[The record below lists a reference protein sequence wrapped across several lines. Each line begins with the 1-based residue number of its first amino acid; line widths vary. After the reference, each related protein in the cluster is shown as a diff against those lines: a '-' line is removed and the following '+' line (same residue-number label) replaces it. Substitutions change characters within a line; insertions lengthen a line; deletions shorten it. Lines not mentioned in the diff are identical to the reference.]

1 MRSTKQR
8 SNAVKIAGIT
18 LALSPA
24 LVGSGCAVDDR
35 QLADPSDVVG
45 VGGSGGSDDSSD
57 SNTGSP
63 PGPGP
68 MTNMTGAGGTTSEL
82 MPQGPLT
89 NLAAGA
95 VCRPED
101 TCVSP
106 LLCDLTAA
114 AGVSRCCIGCAA
126 DELCNIAGTGCEPR
140 VRVQAEVCS
149 SAAPCQSSLFCRT
162 AQDEQDRCC
171 AQDCSGGLVCT
182 LGGSVCELR
191 DEGVVCDRDAVCK
204 SGYCDIDERLCT
216 PNPCQ
221 AASASKYCARGAQ
234 CRESARCE
242 FNGRGMVSAGA
253 AHTCAILAT
262 GAVRCW
268 GANDSGQ
275 LGAFFPEQVII
286 GDLLNETANALPGN
300 QVTFGTLLNGRVRR
314 AVQVS
319 AGGGHTCALLND
331 GNVRCWGANNNN
343 QLLPAKPDGDIALP
357 SPAVAIDAGG
367 EHTCALLATGAA
379 TCWGNNT
386 LGQLGFGNRLPFST
400 GPLPLIAGL
409 DTVREIRAGA
419 GHTCAVL
426 ANNDLNCWGNPNNGE
441 LGHGNEAVADAP
453 PFLEVN
459 VGVGVASVGLGS
471 GSTCVVTTTGSVRCW
486 GNNRAGILGY
496 GHTTDIG
503 ATESPNQASN
513 IVLDT
518 TTGQLLGGDVNLGPG
533 VVDQVEVDTGS
544 GYACARLGSRLRCWG
559 DGNDGSTGYGNEND
573 IGDDELPISAG
584 DVPFGGSRTI
594 VAMADG
600 GRCVVFSDK
609 TITCWGRDAQGEL
622 GYPAL
627 FPLGSPTLTPEN
639 ILQSYGTVQF
649 E

>member
-1 MRSTKQR
+1 MRRTKQR
-8 SNAVKIAGIT
+8 SNTVGIAGI
-18 LALSPA
+18 L
-24 LVGSGCAVDDR
+24 LVLGPGLGASCTVDDR
-35 QLADPSDVVG
+35 QVVNPGASG
-45 VGGSGGSDDSSD
+45 VAGGGGSGGSSTNNPSA
-57 SNTGSP
+57 
-63 PGPGP
+63 PG
-68 MTNMTGAGGTTSEL
+68 TDVAGAGGSASEPL
-82 MPQGPLT
+82 PQAPETPLAK
-89 NLAAGA
+89 LAAGA
-95 VCRPED
+95 VCRPGD
-101 TCVSP
+101 SCVSP
-106 LLCDLTAA
+106 LVCDLTAA
-114 AGVSRCCIGCAA
+114 AGVSRCCIGCAG
-126 DELCNIAGTGCEPR
+126 DELCSTTGTSCEPR
-140 VRVQAEVCS
+140 VRLQAEICS

-162 AQDEQDRCC
+162 AQDAQDRCC

-182 LGGSVCELR
+182 TAGSACELR
-191 DEGVVCDRDAVCK
+191 DEGVACDRDAVCK
-204 SGYCDIDERLCT
+204 SGYCDIDERVCT
-216 PNPCQ
+216 ANPCQ

-234 CRESARCE
+234 CRQAARCE

-268 GANDSGQ
+268 GSNDAGQ
-275 LGAFFPEQVII
+275 LGALFPEQMII
-286 GDLLNETANALPGN
+286 GDLINETPSALSAN
-300 QVTFGTLLNGRVRR
+300 QVTFGTLASGRARR

-319 AGGGHTCALLND
+319 AGGAHTCALLND
-331 GNVRCWGANNNN
+331 GNVRCWGANNSN
-343 QLLPAKPDGDIALP
+343 QLLPVKPDGDIALP
-357 SPAVAIDAGG
+357 SPAAAIDAGG
-367 EHTCALLATGAA
+367 EHTCALLASGET

-386 LGQLGFGNRLPFST
+386 LGQLGFGNRLPFAT
-400 GPLPLIAGL
+400 GTLPVIAGL

-426 ANNDLNCWGNPNNGE
+426 ANNDLSCWGNPNNGV
-441 LGHGNEAVADAP
+441 LGYGSTAVANAP
-453 PFLEVN
+453 PFLEVS

-471 GSTCVVTTTGSVRCW
+471 ASTCVVTTTGSVRCW

-496 GHTTDIG
+496 GHSSNIG

-513 IVLDT
+513 IVLDA
-518 TTGQLLGGDVNLGPG
+518 TTGQLLGGDVNLGEG
-533 VVDQVEVDTGS
+533 VVDQVEIDTGT

-559 DGNDGSTGYGNEND
+559 DGNDGSTGHGNENI
-573 IGDDELPISAG
+573 IGDDELPSSAS

-594 VAMADG
+594 VAIADG

-639 ILQSYGTVQF
+639 ILQSYGTVPF

>member
-1 MRSTKQR
+1 
-8 SNAVKIAGIT
+8 
-18 LALSPA
+18 
-24 LVGSGCAVDDR
+24 
-35 QLADPSDVVG
+35 
-45 VGGSGGSDDSSD
+45 
-57 SNTGSP
+57 
-63 PGPGP
+63 
-68 MTNMTGAGGTTSEL
+68 
-82 MPQGPLT
+82 
-89 NLAAGA
+89 
-95 VCRPED
+95 
-101 TCVSP
+101 
-106 LLCDLTAA
+106 
-114 AGVSRCCIGCAA
+114 
-126 DELCNIAGTGCEPR
+126 
-140 VRVQAEVCS
+140 
-149 SAAPCQSSLFCRT
+149 
-162 AQDEQDRCC
+162 
-171 AQDCSGGLVCT
+171 
-182 LGGSVCELR
+182 
-191 DEGVVCDRDAVCK
+191 
-204 SGYCDIDERLCT
+204 
-216 PNPCQ
+216 
-221 AASASKYCARGAQ
+221 
-234 CRESARCE
+234 
-242 FNGRGMVSAGA
+242 
-253 AHTCAILAT
+253 
-262 GAVRCW
+262 
-268 GANDSGQ
+268 
-275 LGAFFPEQVII
+275 
-286 GDLLNETANALPGN
+286 
-300 QVTFGTLLNGRVRR
+300 
-314 AVQVS
+314 
-319 AGGGHTCALLND
+319 
-331 GNVRCWGANNNN
+331 VRCWGANNNN
-343 QLLPAKPDGDIALP
+343 QLLPAQPDGDIALP